1 MRNRHAVVRA
11 AGFASLGLA
20 LLGLPLAAQGSGAR
34 LSGLLLTEG
43 SGAPIEGAR
52 VALVGLDGAVLRETL
67 SDGRGSFSL
76 RTPVPGLYRL
86 RIARIGYQLWAS
98 DTLHIESASESRT
111 LSLNVPLQPIPLP
124 ELLVSEQIDCPTTPA
139 ERERAFALYGSVL
152 PTLASASSTA
162 DLGNL
167 QVGMM
172 RPTVVSSR
180 AGRTFEGDSVTL
192 VVPTSFEEASPAHLE
207 THGYAEVTEGSIA
220 ILFAPDGDALSSPG
234 FLATHCLST
243 VASED
248 ETRVGLAFEPKRGR
262 AVVDVKGVLWI
273 DEDTAEPLEV
283 EFRYTSLRLFLRRNL
298 EAALLEDVRSRLP
311 RRARHL
317 VSFYR
322 LVLDES
328 RFGGV
333 LHFRRLTRDPGPFRE
348 WAAR

>member
-1 MRNRHAVVRA
+1 M
-11 AGFASLGLA
+11 
-20 LLGLPLAAQGSGAR
+20 
-34 LSGLLLTEG
+34 
-43 SGAPIEGAR
+43 
-52 VALVGLDGAVLRETL
+52 RETL
-67 SDGRGSFSL
+67 ADERGAFSL
-76 RTPVPGLYRL
+76 SLPPPGVYRV
-86 RIARIGYQLWAS
+86 RVRRIGYQPWAS
-98 DTLHIESASESRT
+98 DTLHIASASESRT
-111 LSLNVPLQPIPLP
+111 LRLTIPLQPIPLP
-124 ELLVSEQIDCPTTPA
+124 ELSVSEQNDCPTAPA
-139 ERERAFALYGSVL
+139 ERQRAFALYGSVL
-152 PTLASASSTA
+152 PTLVSSSFSA
-162 DLGNL
+162 DLRNL

-180 AGRTFEGDSVTL
+180 GGRTFARDSVTL
-192 VVPTSFEEASPAHLE
+192 VVPVAFEEASPAHLE
-207 THGYAEVTEGSIA
+207 TNGYAEVTEGSIA

-248 ETRVGLAFEPKRGR
+248 ETRVGLAFEPKPGR